1 MLSWHLLVCF
11 LKWIWKIQFPAAF
24 WRIKLHRQ
32 FLNVET
38 VKSCSFLLINSR
50 NGGCRTLGITSVSM
64 ALCLHI
70 MRGEALGLHVPNTG
84 APWDWEE
91 DVVLQLIWD
100 GGPQLAASSFLPWWH
115 ALKLWKQ
122 NSHRGFRVESDF
134 DVKKGRMWL
143 CCDPELGSRGAA
155 GGQRCLHRVNFHGAP
170 RNHVCSDPLGQKKT
184 TWMLHQSLPE
194 GLQCFPLWK
203 AASSSEKQHLA

>member
-32 FLNVET
+32 FPHVET

-50 NGGCRTLGITSVSM
+50 NGGCRTLGITCVSL
-64 ALCLHI
+64 ALCPHM
-70 MRGEALGLHVPNTG
+70 MRGEALGLHAPSAG

-91 DVVLQLIWD
+91 DVLSQLIWD
-100 GGPQLAASSFLPWWH
+100 GGPQLAASSFLPWRH
-115 ALKLWKQ
+115 ELKLCE
-122 NSHRGFRVESDF
+122 SRTATEVSEPRVTL
-134 DVKKGRMWL
+134 MWRRAG
-143 CCDPELGSRGAA
+143 CSCVMTQSWAA
-155 GGQRCLHRVNFHGAP
+155 GRWRCLHCVNFHEAP
-170 RNHVCSDPLGQKKT
+170 RNHVRSDPMGQKTT

-194 GLQCFPLWK
+194 GLECFPLWK